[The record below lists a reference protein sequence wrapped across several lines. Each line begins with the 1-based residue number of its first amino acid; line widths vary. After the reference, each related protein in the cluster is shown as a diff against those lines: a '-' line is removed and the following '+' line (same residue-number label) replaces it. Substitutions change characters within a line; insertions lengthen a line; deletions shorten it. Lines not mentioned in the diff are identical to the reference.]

1 MSIKDIT
8 SCPDCG
14 STNIIHGTLRE
25 QIICRDCG
33 LIFEPLAPGVEE
45 KMPLTKP
52 AVRKTA
58 KARPKK
64 KAAKKKKVKKKKAK
78 KKPKKKAVK
87 KKAKKKAKKTKK
99 KAKKK
104 TKKKSSGIKKFLKGL
119 RKKK

>member
-1 MSIKDIT
+1 MDIKEIT

-14 STNIIHGTLRE
+14 STNIIHGTMRD

-33 LIFEPLAPGVEE
+33 LIFEPLAPVVEE

-52 AVRKTA
+52 KPKKHRKT
-58 KARPKK
+58 KIKP
-64 KAAKKKKVKKKKAK
+64 KKKVKKKAK
-78 KKPKKKAVK
+78 KKVKKKSV
-87 KKAKKKAKKTKK
+87 KKAKKKAKKKVKK

-104 TKKKSSGIKKFLKGL
+104 KKSGFKKFLKGL